1 MLPGEPQTIGG
12 VLDSGF
18 NVYRRTLKSVAVPAT
33 IIGVVLACCGI
44 GMAHS
49 IDFAALTALQSPD
62 PDALPTFPHISP
74 LFWLLWVLYL
84 VTFLLFFIVVAH
96 RQWALIE
103 GREPSLAEDMIRGL
117 ALVIPLIFASFLYY
131 VCLVVG
137 LFLFI
142 IPGLILMV
150 SMSLYLF
157 VPIVENR
164 GGWMSIRRSHAL
176 VWGGNWF
183 RTGAVF
189 TVLLGVSLALTF
201 AFQLVL
207 GATSGFDAL
216 VQPTAPNP
224 LATVGGV
231 LLAIVLYPLITAIV
245 LALYNDLLIRKEAG
259 DLDSRL
265 QALDETSA

>member
-1 MLPGEPQTIGG
+1 VLPSEPQTIGG

-33 IIGVVLACCGI
+33 VMGIFLAGCGL
-44 GMAHS
+44 GMAYS
-49 IDFAALTALQSPD
+49 IDFAALATIQNAD
-62 PDALPTFPHISP
+62 PDAPSAFPHISP
-74 LFWLLWVLYL
+74 LFWLFWALYM
-84 VTFLLFFIVVAH
+84 VAFLMFFVVVAH
-96 RQWALIE
+96 RQWALIT
-103 GREPSLAEDMIRGL
+103 GQQASLANDIFRGF
-117 ALVIPLIFASFLYY
+117 ALLIPLMFASFLYY

-137 LFLFI
+137 FILLI

-157 VPIVENR
+157 VPIVEDR

-183 RTGAVF
+183 RTAAVF
-189 TVLLGVSLALTF
+189 TVLLGISIALTF
-201 AFQLVL
+201 TFQLVL

-224 LATVGGV
+224 LATVGGA
-231 LLAIVLYPLITAIV
+231 LLAIILYPLITAIM
-245 LALYNDLLIRKEAG
+245 LALYSDLLIRKEAG

-265 QALDETSA
+265 QALDEPSA